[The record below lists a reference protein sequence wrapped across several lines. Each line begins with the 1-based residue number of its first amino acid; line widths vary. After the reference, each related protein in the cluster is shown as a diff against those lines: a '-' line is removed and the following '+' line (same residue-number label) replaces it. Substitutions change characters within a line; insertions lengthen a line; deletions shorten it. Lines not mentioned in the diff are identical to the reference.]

1 MGASANKKKKEENAQ
16 NVLKKEVE
24 ENDQNVL
31 KKEEEEN
38 DQNVYKKEEEKNDLN
53 VYKKEEEKDQNEKKK
68 EEEEKKI
75 KMIIKIDNIKLN
87 NGKTCPILGLGTSL
101 IKTEKDIEV
110 VYQSIVNGTRL
121 IDTQPANEIIV
132 GQGIKKAIDNKIVS
146 RNDLFIVTKLEL
158 DEKEDPE
165 KALTNSLKRLGLKYV
180 DLYLDHWPSC
190 RNYKNP
196 DKYRL
201 IPVKETWKTME
212 KLQNKELTRGIGVS
226 NYNVENLLNIL
237 SICKI
242 KPCVNEVEFHPY
254 LYQNELKTFCDKE
267 DIKLFAYN
275 PLNKSK
281 DCDQDFIIEKNY
293 DLFKEASIIFLSNKY
308 SKTKGQ
314 IILNWHKLLGI
325 VPITGTKKP
334 LRMLENLQSTLF
346 SLNEDDI
353 KLLSSFTEKQHRFND
368 GSNIFG
374 IDIFA

>member
-1 MGASANKKKKEENAQ
+1 MGTSANKEEEKKEKEKKEKEKKELEKKEKEKKEEKEKETKKKEEK
-16 NVLKKEVE
+16 VI
-24 ENDQNVL
+24 
-31 KKEEEEN
+31 
-38 DQNVYKKEEEKNDLN
+38 
-53 VYKKEEEKDQNEKKK
+53 DQNEKKK
-68 EEEEKKI
+68 QEEEEEEKKMLI
-75 KMIIKIDNIKLN
+75 KLDNIKLN

-101 IKTEKDIEV
+101 IKNEEDIEV

-165 KALTNSLKRLGLKYV
+165 KALRNSLKRLGIKYV

-196 DKYRL
+196 DKYKL
-201 IPVKETWKTME
+201 IPVRETWSKME
-212 KLQNKELTRGIGVS
+212 ELYNKKLTRGIGVS

-237 SICKI
+237 SICEI

-254 LYQNELKTFCDKE
+254 LFQNELKTFCDKE

-314 IILNWHKLLGI
+314 IILNWHIFLGI

-334 LRMLENLQSTLF
+334 LRMLENLQTTNF
-346 SLNEDDI
+346 SLNEKDI